1 MLRYLLRSQTSLVQG
16 HDEVPVEEP
25 DLLGTGTCRLIVE
38 VPVEEPD
45 LLGTGTC
52 RLIVE
57 VPVEEPDLLGTGTC
71 YLLGTGT

>member
-45 LLGTGTC
+45 LLGTGT
-52 RLIVE
+52 
-57 VPVEEPDLLGTGTC
+57 
-71 YLLGTGT
+71 